1 MIFVNY
7 ARLSWTIGWRFV
19 IMKRDTLY
27 NRLKK
32 ALEEAI
38 KEVKSEKKLKV
49 TRIKRSK

>member
-1 MIFVNY
+1 
-7 ARLSWTIGWRFV
+7 
-19 IMKRDTLY
+19 MKRDTLY

-49 TRIKRSK
+49 TRIKRLK